1 CRGLQ
6 FESGGGHPPASRDS
20 RLSKAGLARILRPRP
35 DIIPAA
41 SCRLAAMT
49 GFHFRLERVL
59 RWRALELAAEEAK
72 LKHLMLEAAAI
83 ESMLARIQEAISGIP
98 VQIAVLTDLT
108 GSDLSSVSAYA
119 QHLTRER
126 LAAVQRRR
134 DKQREIAAQAE
145 IHRAAK
151 QRHQLLEELRRRRL
165 S

>member
-1 CRGLQ
+1 
-6 FESGGGHPPASRDS
+6 
-20 RLSKAGLARILRPRP
+20 
-35 DIIPAA
+35 
-41 SCRLAAMT
+41 MT

-165 S
+165 SEWQHETNVQLDYLAHESYLARWKSRQPT